1 MTDFNF
7 ELHAR
12 PSARLA
18 GPAFVEHIAF
28 VPANIQSYSVG
39 YYPTTDVVSNGG
51 IDTRVEYHTEFVSI
65 TRITHLP
72 EEPTNWPKAALDMKE
87 AFAISGCPDGEVISK
102 TSILVVGAAP
112 EDASQSLRTY
122 GFQTAAGSTVG
133 RGDAEIF
140 SDFIVGQDGASRLLF
155 FNSRL
160 NAFRLGRMVRRLLEI
175 ETYRAMA
182 LLALP
187 EARRLAPLIAGYDRN
202 LMLLS
207 KRDITGPVADHRQ
220 LLRELSEL
228 SAEVISAAAET
239 RNRFGATQAY
249 GNIVDERIKEL
260 QETHVPGFQR
270 YGVFIDRRFKPAL
283 RTCAAT
289 AQRLEQLALAIRHL
303 IELLQTNIQVEIEFQ
318 NAEQIKAT
326 AERAAT
332 QIRIQRA
339 VEGFSIIAISYY
351 LLSLFKLALEA
362 LKTSGLYISPA
373 VMLISIPV
381 VVAVV
386 ALSIIRVKKAL

>member
-1 MTDFNF
+1 LTDFNF

-12 PSARLA
+12 PSARLS
-18 GPAFVEHIAF
+18 GPAFIEHIAF
-28 VPANIQSYSVG
+28 IPVDIEHYSIGYQPQTNVQSEA
-39 YYPTTDVVSNGG
+39 G
-51 IDTRVEYHTEFVSI
+51 IDTRLEFHTEFISL
-65 TRITHLP
+65 TRVTHLTQA
-72 EEPTNWPKAALDMKE
+72 PTTWPQADLTLEDAALI
-87 AFAISGCPDGEVISK
+87 AGCGTGSLVSK
-102 TSILVVGAAP
+102 TAILVIGEAP
-112 EDASQSLRTY
+112 DDASQTLSSY
-122 GFQTAAGSTVG
+122 GFKSTAGSSIG
-133 RGDAEIF
+133 RNDAEIF
-140 SDFIVGQDGASRLLF
+140 SDFVVGADGASKLLLF
-155 FNSRL
+155 NNRL
-160 NAFRLGRMVRRLLEI
+160 NSFRLGRMVRRLLEI

-187 EARRLAPLIAGYDRN
+187 EARRLAPLIAGYDRS
-202 LMLLS
+202 LMQLS

-220 LLRELSEL
+220 LLRELSQL

-239 RNRFGATQAY
+239 RNRFSATVAY
-249 GNIVDERIKEL
+249 ADIVDERIKEL

-270 YGVFIDRRFKPAL
+270 YGIFIDRRFKPAV
-283 RTCAAT
+283 RTCSAT
-289 AQRLEQLALAIRHL
+289 AHRLEQLAMAIRHL

-351 LLSLFKLALEA
+351 LLSLFKIALEA
-362 LKTSGLYISPA
+362 MKTSGVGISPA

-386 ALSIIRVKKAL
+386 ALSIARVKKAL